1 MFKGELETAYLGSR
15 VNAHDI
21 SYKVF
26 IQRRAKSSAAN
37 AHYPQF

>member
-1 MFKGELETAYLGSR
+1 MSKGELETAYLGSR

-21 SYKVF
+21 SDQVF
-26 IQRRAKSSAAN
+26 IQRRAKSNSAN